1 MTSKMNCICLARIET
16 KNNEKRCTFSVT
28 YSFIEEEEEE
38 LSREGVSW

>member
-1 MTSKMNCICLARIET
+1 MNCICLARIET

-28 YSFIEEEEEE
+28 YSLIEEEEEEEE